1 MAVNG
6 CWMNDWLE
14 VDAYMG
20 PVLQRYGFVSDG
32 ATGNV
37 DYGDLPAWSVFY
49 RRDDCKL
56 QVCWS
61 AREGGVDLLLAPVD
75 APNEF
80 GLVNASKNWHFLLLL
95 SDFDDGLTTPALDA
109 GADVWWEWRRALFN
123 AHFPA
128 AHRAMVAR
136 E

>member
-1 MAVNG
+1 
-6 CWMNDWLE
+6 MNDWLE

-20 PVLQRYGFVSDG
+20 PVLVQHGFAPDGVLGDMQYGE
-32 ATGNV
+32 
-37 DYGDLPAWSVFY
+37 LPAWSVFY

-61 AREGGVDLLLAPVD
+61 AREGGIDFMLAPVA
-75 APNEF
+75 APNEC
-80 GLVNASKNWHFLLLL
+80 GLLNASKQWRFLLLL
-95 SDFDDGLTTPALDA
+95 SDFDEGLTTPHLDA
-109 GADVWWEWRRALFN
+109 GTDVWWEWRRALFE

-128 AHRAMVAR
+128 AHAALLAR

>member
-1 MAVNG
+1 
-6 CWMNDWLE
+6 MNDSLE

-20 PVLQRYGFVSDG
+20 SMLLQHGFEPDG
-32 ATGNV
+32 ATGEIE
-37 DYGDLPAWSVFY
+37 YGGLPAWSAFY
-49 RRDDCKL
+49 RREDCKL

-61 AREGGVDLLLAPVD
+61 AREGGVDFMLAPID

-80 GLVNASKNWHFLLLL
+80 GLLNTSKKLQFLLLL
-95 SDFDDGLTTPALDA
+95 SDFDDGLTTLTP
-109 GADVWWEWRRALFN
+109 GAAIDVWWEWRRALFD

-128 AHRAMVAR
+128 AHAALVAR